1 MKFQEENEVK
11 GKIVLTPIQTVSLQT
26 NKENALLKR
35 N

>member
-11 GKIVLTPIQTVSLQT
+11 GKIVLTPIQTVSFQT
-26 NKENALLKR
+26 NQENALLKR